1 MFAMMT
7 RSTGMVLF
15 LAFCGAIALDV
26 FFKRDRL
33 RWSMLW
39 LLLIPAGLLVFMAL
53 LQAQVADPW
62 AFLTVQSAW
71 GRGRML
77 PLLTPFVELWNVD
90 FSFPHRNAGNMQIFM
105 DALVA
110 IGLLAIGVIMA
121 VRRFPAVLWLLVLG
135 WTLMP
140 LSTGKVMTMGR
151 YAAVMFPAFFL
162 LSDLAQDRRV
172 EAFMVFA
179 FGFFL
184 ALYNLNFLNWYWAG

>member
-1 MFAMMT
+1 
-7 RSTGMVLF
+7 
-15 LAFCGAIALDV
+15 
-26 FFKRDRL
+26 
-33 RWSMLW
+33 
-39 LLLIPAGLLVFMAL
+39 
-53 LQAQVADPW
+53 
-62 AFLTVQSAW
+62 
-71 GRGRML
+71 ML